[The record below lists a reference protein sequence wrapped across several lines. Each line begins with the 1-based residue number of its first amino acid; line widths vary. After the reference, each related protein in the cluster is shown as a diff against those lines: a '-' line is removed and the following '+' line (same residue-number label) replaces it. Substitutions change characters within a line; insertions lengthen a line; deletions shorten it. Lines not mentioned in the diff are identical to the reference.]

1 MHHFEQPVFLSLIIL
16 ICAFHVGCLFIFHKV
31 HCSSCQSAS
40 GEYSSGCSL
49 LLLLLL
55 LLLYFFTIVYIFNLF
70 RSITVYLNV
79 AGFSSPTV
87 VSCQCTAVC
96 STLLLLLGTCARA
109 IFFWERALFVYLIAI
124 TCGSFINVLILL
136 CVIFLTIVRDCAH
149 MVGGSS

>member
-1 MHHFEQPVFLSLIIL
+1 MQGNSCIKTKVNLLAKLDYCYASLWTTCVLIIL

-40 GEYSSGCSL
+40 GEYSSGCS
-49 LLLLLL
+49 LLLL

-96 STLLLLLGTCARA
+96 STLLLLLGMCARA
-109 IFFWERALFVYLIAI
+109 ILFWARALFVYLIDVYMW
-124 TCGSFINVLILL
+124 FVY
-136 CVIFLTIVRDCAH
+136 
-149 MVGGSS
+149 